1 MAVYTI
7 HFCKWKRIK
16 EVKKMVNCLGKWTH
30 TPDQPANCDMD
41 IIANMIMEDGYKP
54 KTDLENLIIMVLL
67 LFESETED
75 SSSEFFPTY
84 DFETMA
90 INADGLKRF
99 VYASGGWKEFDYYA

>member
-1 MAVYTI
+1 
-7 HFCKWKRIK
+7 
-16 EVKKMVNCLGKWTH
+16 MVNCLGKWTH

-54 KTDLENLIIMVLL
+54 KTYLENLIIMVLL

-99 VYASGGWKEFDYYA
+99 VYASGGWKEFDYYAF